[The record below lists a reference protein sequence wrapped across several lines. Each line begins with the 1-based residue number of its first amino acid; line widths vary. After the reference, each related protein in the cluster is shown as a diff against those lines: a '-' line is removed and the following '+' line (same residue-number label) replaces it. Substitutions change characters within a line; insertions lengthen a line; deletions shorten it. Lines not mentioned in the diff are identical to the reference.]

1 MNQVMNTKND
11 VEVIIN
17 GRTYIISGYESSE
30 YMQKIATHI
39 NSKYDEFKKSDSF
52 PKLDQEMKNILLAI
66 NLSDDYYKA
75 QDVVVNLQKD
85 NEDLE
90 KEIFHMKHDMID
102 LKNRLEK
109 QEKKNKSLKEEKR
122 ELERKLIQ
130 LETKAQSSSKENAE
144 DSQDD
149 SQTDPKE
156 TEEKTSTGNALNS
169 SISKSNTVGYK
180 K

>member
-1 MNQVMNTKND
+1 MEEHILSAAMRAANTCRKLRRISIQNMMNLRNTLED
-11 VEVIIN
+11 IGLEV
-17 GRTYIISGYESSE
+17 
-30 YMQKIATHI
+30 
-39 NSKYDEFKKSDSF
+39 KKSDSF

-102 LKNRLEK
+102 LKSRLEK

>member
-1 MNQVMNTKND
+1 MNTKND

-17 GRTYIISGYESSE
+17 GRTYIISGYESNE

-39 NSKYDEFKKSDSF
+39 NSKYDELKKNNSF

-66 NLSDDYYKA
+66 NLADDYYKA
-75 QDVVVNLQKD
+75 QDVVANLQKD

-102 LKNRLEK
+102 LKSRLEK

-122 ELERKLIQ
+122 DLEHKMIQ
-130 LETKAQSSSKENAE
+130 LETKVQDSAVTKEPDHKADSQKDSKEADTKALE
-144 DSQDD
+144 
-149 SQTDPKE
+149 
-156 TEEKTSTGNALNS
+156 GNALNS

>member
-1 MNQVMNTKND
+1 MNTKND

-39 NSKYDEFKKSDSF
+39 NSKYDEFKKSNSF

-75 QDVVVNLQKD
+75 QDVVASLQKD

-102 LKNRLEK
+102 LKSRLEK

-122 ELERKLIQ
+122 ELERKMIQ
-130 LETKAQSSSKENAE
+130 LETKAQSSSTENAL
-144 DSQDD
+144 DSKDD
-149 SQTDPKE
+149 SQADPKE

>member
-1 MNQVMNTKND
+1 MDQVMNTKND

-30 YMQKIATHI
+30 YMQKLRRISI
-39 NSKYDEFKKSDSF
+39 QNMMNLRKVILFQM
-52 PKLDQEMKNILLAI
+52 LDQEMKNILLAI

-102 LKNRLEK
+102 LKSRLEK

-122 ELERKLIQ
+122 ELERRIDSVRDKS
-130 LETKAQSSSKENAE
+130 TKQFQRERRGFPGRQSDGSERNRGK
-144 DSQDD
+144 DFHR
-149 SQTDPKE
+149 KCI
-156 TEEKTSTGNALNS
+156 K
-169 SISKSNTVGYK
+169 
-180 K
+180 

>member
-1 MNQVMNTKND
+1 MNTKND

-102 LKNRLEK
+102 LKSRLEK
-109 QEKKNKSLKEEKR
+109 QEKTERRKKRARTQVDSVRDKSTKQFQR
-122 ELERKLIQ
+122 ERRGFPGRQSDGSERNRGKDFHRKCI
-130 LETKAQSSSKENAE
+130 K
-144 DSQDD
+144 
-149 SQTDPKE
+149 
-156 TEEKTSTGNALNS
+156 
-169 SISKSNTVGYK
+169 
-180 K
+180 

>member
-1 MNQVMNTKND
+1 MNTKND

-52 PKLDQEMKNILLAI
+52 PKLDQEMKNILLA
-66 NLSDDYYKA
+66 

-102 LKNRLEK
+102 LKSRLEK